1 MPLLKLVP
9 EKTSIEFISKRKIAY
24 VTSGLLV
31 IASLGLFLTQG
42 LNYGIDFQGGILIEV
57 RSDVEPDIASLRS
70 EIGNLDL
77 GDLTIQQLGNI
88 ASEIGEDDDHHDVS
102 IRVETQPGG
111 EEEQEAAKDR
121 IKSVLTQMYGV
132 PFDVPALTEF
142 DSLTKGEKE
151 DLVGTKIFY
160 VSKGDVFTGF
170 SVIREEVVGPKVSG
184 ELIVD
189 GAMAIGFAILAVLF
203 YIWMRFEW
211 QFGVGA
217 IVALVHDVALTIGF
231 FSLTQLEFNLSIIA
245 AILTIVGYS
254 LNDTVVVYD
263 RVRENLRR
271 YRKVPLA
278 ELFNTCLNE
287 TLSRTVMTSLT
298 TLLALLALFF
308 FGGQV
313 IQGFTAAMIWGVFI
327 GTYSSIFI
335 AVPFL
340 LVLNLR
346 RENMVPAEE

>member
-1 MPLLKLVP
+1 MFKLKLVP
-9 EKTSIEFISKRKIAY
+9 EKTAIKFIEKRKIAY
-24 VTSGLLV
+24 AVSALLA
-31 IASLGLFLTQG
+31 IASLGLFFTQG
-42 LNYGIDFQGGILIEV
+42 LNYGIDFQGGITIEV
-57 RSDVEPDIASLRS
+57 RSDHSKDVGELRS
-70 EIGNLDL
+70 TL
-77 GDLTIQQLGNI
+77 GSLGL
-88 ASEIGEDDDHHDVS
+88 GDVS
-102 IRVETQPGG
+102 IQELGAIDEAETEVYDMLVRVETQTGG
-111 EEEQEAAKDR
+111 EEAQERAKDM
-121 IKSVLTQMYGV
+121 IKQQLTDLYGTR
-132 PFDVPALTEF
+132 FNVPAGTLF
-142 DSLTKGEKE
+142 DSLSDDEKVE
-151 DLVGTKIFY
+151 MIGSDVYY
-160 VSKGDVFTGF
+160 VSKGEVFTGF
-170 SVIREEVVGPKVSG
+170 SVRREEVVGPKVSG
-184 ELIVD
+184 ELIQD
-189 GAMAIGFAILAVLF
+189 GSMAVGFAILAVLF

-217 IVALVHDVALTIGF
+217 VVALVHDVILTIGF

-271 YRKVPLA
+271 YRKVPLG
-278 ELFNTCLNE
+278 ELFNTCINE
-287 TLSRTVMTSLT
+287 TLSRTVMTSVT

-340 LVLNLR
+340 LLLDLR
-346 RENMVPAEE
+346 REDMVPTED

>member
-1 MPLLKLVP
+1 MYMLKLVP
-9 EKTSIEFISKRKIAY
+9 EKTDIQFISQRKIAY
-24 VTSGLLV
+24 VVSGLLA
-31 IASLGLFLTQG
+31 IASIALFLTQG
-42 LNYGIDFQGGILIEV
+42 LNYGIDFKGGILIEV
-57 RSDVEPDIASLRS
+57 RTDSAINIEELRAETGSLGLGEVILQES
-70 EIGNLDL
+70 EDL
-77 GDLTIQQLGNI
+77 NAVFTDGPPTF
-88 ASEIGEDDDHHDVS
+88 DVS
-102 IRVETQPGG
+102 IRVETQSGG
-111 EEEQEAAKDR
+111 EEAQEAAKDL
-121 IKSVLTQMYGV
+121 IKKSLTRLYGV
-132 PFDVPALTEF
+132 PFDVSGSIDFEALSDDAKAE
-142 DSLTKGEKE
+142 
-151 DLVGTKIFY
+151 LVGSKVYY
-160 VSKGDVFTGF
+160 VSKGQVYSGF
-170 SVIREEVVGPKVSG
+170 SIRREEVVGPTISG

-189 GAMAIGFAILAVLF
+189 GAMAVGFAILAVMF

-217 IVALVHDVALTIGF
+217 VIALLHDVVLTIGF

-278 ELFNTCLNE
+278 ELFNTCINE
-287 TLSRTVMTSLT
+287 TLARTVMTSLT

-327 GTYSSIFI
+327 GTYSSVFI

-346 RENMVPAEE
+346 REDMVPTED